1 MNEHVTIRLIQKAD
15 KSEYLRMRLA
25 LWPDEEHEEVLEH
38 FFTSSKPD
46 WVTFVAERDNSNLGG
61 FVEVSERLYAEGC
74 ETSPVGYIEGWYVDP
89 DLQRRG
95 VGRSLVQAAEG
106 WASEQGFTE
115 MGSDALIENE
125 TSLKAHAA
133 LGYQEIER
141 IICFAKKLK

>member
-115 MGSDALIENE
+115 MGSDALIKNE